1 MCLAIPAKVVKID
14 EEHAT
19 VDYGGTRRKANIS
32 LVDARVGDYVLIH
45 AGFAIQIIDEE
56 EARETI
62 NIFREMLSN
71 DASFEEN

>member
-19 VDYGGTRRKANIS
+19 VDYGGTRRIANIS

-56 EARETI
+56 DARETI